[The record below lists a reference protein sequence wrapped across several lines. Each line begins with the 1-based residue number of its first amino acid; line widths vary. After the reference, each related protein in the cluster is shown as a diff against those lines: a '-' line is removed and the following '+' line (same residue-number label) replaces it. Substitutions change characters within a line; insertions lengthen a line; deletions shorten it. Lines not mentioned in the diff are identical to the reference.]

1 MAKVQDC
8 FQLEEKL
15 KERCE
20 KQGVNEG
27 TNKSIVYRKAI
38 LEYLEKNEPKY
49 EVKK

>member
-8 FQLEEKL
+8 FQLEENL
-15 KERCE
+15 KRRCE
-20 KQGVNEG
+20 KLGSNEG

-38 LEYLEKNEPKY
+38 IEYLEKNEPKF